1 MQRIKNYSLEQLLMQ
16 LRFAPQSKR
25 RKQLEGAE
33 NLLSIIDKG
42 REYPFEFVC
51 FKITGFRPSGPIEWQ
66 PIKGEELIDD
76 LRIFISKLSS
86 QIAPPAWEQGEKVS
100 TIEELSRELFVSTKT
115 INRWRKRGLVA
126 LKFIFDDGEKRF
138 GFLDSTVAGFLKEHP
153 DLAARARKFARLT
166 KKERQQIVRRAMS
179 FAARTGLSRYQVINK
194 IAEKFGRAH
203 ETIRYVIAN
212 YEKANPDRHIFGKPA
227 GVVSPAEGAEI
238 YRLYKQGGDIKELI
252 SRFHRTK
259 SSIYRIIKLGRAK
272 AILARKVE
280 YIASEEFSAIGA
292 EQKILGNPIAGVKL
306 SFRKNT
312 EPPQLTGGSFEKYQQ
327 ALNDAPVLNREQEV
341 ELFRRCNYLKYLAF
355 TAREGMRV
363 SSVPSA
369 RLNKI
374 ERYLAQAETIR
385 KMIIEANLR
394 LVMSIANKHF
404 SSGVNMADLVSE
416 GNLSLMQA
424 AEKFDYTK
432 GFRFSTYA
440 TWAITK
446 DYARRIPEEAGRLD
460 KAGAAS
466 LENVQRDFRTTTAA
480 GVVAIERARESLVE
494 VIKNNLDQREQY
506 IIMNHYG
513 LVGSSIKKQKK
524 TFLQIGQDLGMS
536 KERARQLELIA
547 LQKLKHLLS
556 IEEFEMLTG

>member
-16 LRFAPQSKR
+16 LRFTPQSKQ

-51 FKITGFRPSGPIEWQ
+51 FKITGFRPSEQIEWQ

-100 TIEELSRELFVSTKT
+100 TIEELSRELLVSTKT

-166 KKERQQIVRRAMS
+166 KKERQQIVKRAMS
-179 FAARTGLSRYQVINK
+179 LAARTGLSRYQVINK

-212 YEKANPDRHIFGKPA
+212 YEKTNPDRHIFGKPA

-272 AILARKVE
+272 AILARKIE
-280 YIASEEFSAIGA
+280 YIASEEFSAVDA
-292 EQKILGNPIAGVKL
+292 EQKILASPIAGVKL

-312 EPPQLTGGSFEKYQQ
+312 EPPQLTGSSFDRYQQ

-355 TAREGMRV
+355 TAREGMRI

-394 LVMSIANKHF
+394 LVVSIANKHF
-404 SSGVNMADLVSE
+404 SSRVNMADLVSE

-466 LENVQRDFRTTTAA
+466 LENVQRDFRTTMAA
-480 GVVAIERARESLVE
+480 GVVAIERARESLVQ
-494 VIKNNLDQREQY
+494 VIKDNLDEREQY

-556 IEEFEMLTG
+556 MEEFEMLTG